1 MEAIGIIILAIFAFI
16 CIGILGWIFKALG
29 YVFEFLL
36 DGCMEGIGCL
46 VWVFIIIVILIG
58 LVTA

>member
-1 MEAIGIIILAIFAFI
+1 MEIIGFIFLAIIAFIILGI
-16 CIGILGWIFKALG
+16 CGWIFKALG

-46 VWVFIIIVILIG
+46 FWIFLIIIILIG
-58 LVTA
+58 LCTG